1 MPLDSMNSTVLAD
14 YGQAPVQ
21 LLLNAKLNVRS
32 GASRASALVRRAEP
46 GQTLVAD
53 QLVNGIPFNG
63 NPRWYREAGTGC
75 YFWSGACTPLAAATP
90 APAVAA
96 SLQVYRRPDGTI
108 RPLDVAGIAEC
119 YGKISYTEGPGGSIV
134 ITNDWE
140 QKFLEPL
147 QHALLEQ
154 VGQRHLRAHRLAVP
168 HFLAAFDAIARD
180 GLGGRLLSC
189 GGTFVPRHISHKPEK
204 PLSSHSWGIA
214 IDLNVA
220 WNGYG
225 NPPQPPG
232 MVGSVYELVPHF
244 AAEGFAWGGH
254 FSGDSR
260 DGMHFELAIHA

>member
-1 MPLDSMNSTVLAD
+1 MPLDSMNSVILAD
-14 YGQAPVQ
+14 YDQAPIQ
-21 LLLNAKLNVRS
+21 LLVNAKLNIRS
-32 GASRASALVRRAEP
+32 AASRASALVRRAEP

-53 QLVNGIPFNG
+53 QLLTGAPFND
-63 NPRWYREAGTGC
+63 NARWYREAATGC
-75 YFWSGACTPLAAATP
+75 YFWSGACTPQAAAPAAAAT
-90 APAVAA
+90 
-96 SLQVYRRPDGTI
+96 LQVYRRADGTI
-108 RPLDVAGIAEC
+108 RPLDVAGIAAR
-119 YGKISYTEGPGGSIV
+119 YGKISYIEGPGGSIV

-140 QKFLEPL
+140 RQSLEPL
-147 QHALLEQ
+147 RHALLDQ
-154 VGQRHLRAHRLAVP
+154 LGQRHLQAHRLALP
-168 HFLAAFDAIARD
+168 HFIAAFDAIATA
-180 GLGGRLLSC
+180 GLGDRLLSC
-189 GGTFVPRHISHKPEK
+189 GGTFVPRHIGHQPDR

-232 MVGSVYELVPHF
+232 MVGSVYELVPYF